1 MLKLRQVSDYAGDCT
16 AVWAVEYSK
25 STLAEL
31 IKDIVTERKGDWG
44 YIYIGYGFNDVIEY
58 NHGKYTITNEQIYE
72 QYKDKP
78 IMRIRADGGWTRMDY
93 NVIYEESKQ

>member
-1 MLKLRQVSDYAGDCT
+1 MLELTQVSNYASDCT

-31 IKDIVTERKGDWG
+31 IEDIVIERKGDWG
-44 YIYIGYGFNDVIEY
+44 SVRIGYGFNDVIEY
-58 NHGKYTITNEQIYE
+58 NHGKYTITNEQQYE

-78 IMRIRADGGWTRMDY
+78 IVKIRAYGGWTYMTY
-93 NVIYEESKQ
+93 NVIYEESK